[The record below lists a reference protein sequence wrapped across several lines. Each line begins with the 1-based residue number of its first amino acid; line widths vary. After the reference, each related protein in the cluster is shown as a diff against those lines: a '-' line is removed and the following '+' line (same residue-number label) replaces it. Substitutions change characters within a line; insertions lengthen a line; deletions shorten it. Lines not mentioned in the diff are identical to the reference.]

1 MKAIYDPN
9 APKRPVNLSL
19 NEALVAQARQMTG
32 NLSAEVESML
42 ADFVQRQKPV
52 RVAEARRLTRAA
64 TAWNRFAEKQGSFAD
79 EFSTL

>member
-1 MKAIYDPN
+1 MKTIYDPSG
-9 APKRPVNLSL
+9 PKRPVNLSL

-42 ADFVQRQKPV
+42 ADFVQRQAQL
-52 RVAEARRLTRAA
+52 RETEARRLKRTAA
-64 TAWNRFAEKQGSFAD
+64 TWNAFADGHGSFAD